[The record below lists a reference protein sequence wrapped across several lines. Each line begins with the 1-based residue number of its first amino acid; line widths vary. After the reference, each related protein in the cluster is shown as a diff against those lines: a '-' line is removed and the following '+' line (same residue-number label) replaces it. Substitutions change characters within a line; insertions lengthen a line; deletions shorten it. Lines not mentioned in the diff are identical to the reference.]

1 MKIGTQNLTLD
12 QWSAKSGLKRSTIA
26 NRIARAWTPRQAVGL
41 DHRPQ
46 GITGPK
52 TNASR
57 QTGYMAAKNQ
67 QRRETAKRLG
77 MCVECVVTEAKPSHA
92 RCPDCLRIDRFRAS
106 QRYQKAA

>member
-1 MKIGTQNLTLD
+1 MTIKGKTLTLTLD

-67 QRRETAKRLG
+67 QRRETAKR
-77 MCVECVVTEAKPSHA
+77 TPSA
-92 RCPDCLRIDRFRAS
+92 LNYFR
-106 QRYQKAA
+106 RLP